1 MKLPLKTYEETP
13 ATYDN
18 VRTGDRVIVGW
29 WAPVE
34 YITYR
39 YYEYIRVSNDRGCR
53 SGGVTMTAEEF
64 DAYGYLKVPPGGL
77 IIVLPTS

>member
-1 MKLPLKTYEETP
+1 MKLPLKMYEETP

-18 VRTGDRVIVGW
+18 VRQGERVIVGW

-34 YITYR
+34 YITHR
-39 YYEYIRVSNDRGCR
+39 YHGYIRVAPFRGGSFGTR
-53 SGGVTMTAEEF
+53 MTAEEF